1 MAGIVTMKDNVK
13 LYLGEVG
20 AELTAANKVGN
31 ITQISD
37 IGGESEEID
46 TTTIESQAK
55 ESENGFEDN
64 GTVDITQNLTN
75 DEYVTMD
82 EYKKAGT
89 EKQFGLTIA
98 DKKGQHILGLKGR
111 AVVRSVKLTGISV
124 GGLLQVNTT
133 LKLNGEVETG
143 YEGPAVAG
151 E

>member
-20 AELTAANKVGN
+20 TELTAENKVGN
-31 ITQISD
+31 ITQIGD
-37 IGGESEEID
+37 IGGEAEEID

-64 GTVDITQNLTN
+64 GTVDVTQNLTN

-82 EYKKAGT
+82 EYKKSGA
-89 EKQFGLTIA
+89 EKAFGLTIA
-98 DKKGQHILGLKGR
+98 DKAGKHVLGLKGR

-133 LKLNGEVETG
+133 LKLNGEIETG
-143 YEGPAVAG
+143 YEGPVAG